1 MPTEPAP
8 FIDALCSPHLLAV
21 GGVPAEPAPLFDAL
35 GSMRTLVA
43 TEIFYSL
50 CIAFVLSLVLANI
63 YRWTH
68 QGFSYQRSFIQT
80 VVLACIVIC
89 IMIMAIGNNMARG
102 LGILGAMAFVRFRT
116 PIRDPRDV
124 IFIFASLAIGIS
136 CGAQVFMVA
145 TLGTL
150 FFGFT
155 AFFLSWSPWASRR
168 EFEGLLRFMLPAD
181 SKAVTSLPEIFG
193 QYCTG
198 TELIATR
205 EAIQG
210 EVLEFAYQIRLI
222 DPSYKVDLVD
232 AIAKLPESSEV
243 SLVMQRTTVE
253 I

>member
-1 MPTEPAP
+1 ME
-8 FIDALCSPHLLAV
+8 S
-21 GGVPAEPAPLFDAL
+21 APLFDAL
-35 GSMRTLVA
+35 GAMRSLVA
-43 TEIFYSL
+43 TEVLYSL
-50 CIAFVLSLVLANI
+50 SIAFVLALVLANV

-68 QGFSYQRSFIQT
+68 QGFSYQRTFLQT
-80 VVLACIVIC
+80 VVLASIAVC

-124 IFIFASLAIGIS
+124 IFIFAALAIGIS

-145 TLGTL
+145 ILGTL

-168 EFEGLLRFMLPAD
+168 EFEGLLRFMLPAQNKG
-181 SKAVTSLPEIFG
+181 SSALPEIFS

-198 TELIATR
+198 AELVASR

-210 EVLEFAYQIRLI
+210 EVLEYAYQVRLI

-232 AIAKLPESSEV
+232 AIAKLPEASEV

>member
-1 MPTEPAP
+1 MDT
-8 FIDALCSPHLLAV
+8 
-21 GGVPAEPAPLFDAL
+21 APLFDAL
-35 GSMRTLVA
+35 GAMRSLVA

-50 CIAFVLSLVLANI
+50 CIAFVLALVLANV

-80 VVLACIVIC
+80 LVLACITVC

-136 CGAQVFMVA
+136 CGAQVFVVA
-145 TLGTL
+145 IMGTI
-150 FFGFT
+150 FFAFT

-168 EFEGLLRFMLPAD
+168 EFEGLLRFMLPFQ
-181 SKAVTSLPEIFG
+181 SKAAGTLPEIFG

-198 TELIATR
+198 SELVASR

-210 EVLEFAYQIRLI
+210 EVLEYAYQVRLI

-232 AIAKLPESSEV
+232 AIAKLPDASEV

>member
-1 MPTEPAP
+1 MET
-8 FIDALCSPHLLAV
+8 
-21 GGVPAEPAPLFDAL
+21 APLFDAL
-35 GSMRTLVA
+35 GAMRSLVA

-50 CIAFVLSLVLANI
+50 CIAFVLSLVLANV

-68 QGFSYQRSFIQT
+68 QGFSYQRSFLQT
-80 VVLACIVIC
+80 IVLASIAVS

-124 IFIFASLAIGIS
+124 IFIFAALAIGIS
-136 CGAQVFMVA
+136 SGAQVFVVA
-145 TLGTL
+145 IMGTL

-168 EFEGLLRFMLPAD
+168 EFEGLLRFMLPAN
-181 SKAVTSLPEIFG
+181 SKASTTLPEIFG

-198 TELIATR
+198 AELVASR

-210 EVLEFAYQIRLI
+210 EVLEYAYQVRLI

-232 AIAKLPESSEV
+232 AIAKLPDASEV

>member
-1 MPTEPAP
+1 MTET
-8 FIDALCSPHLLAV
+8 
-21 GGVPAEPAPLFDAL
+21 PLFDAL

-50 CIAFVLSLVLANI
+50 CIAFVLAMVLANI

-68 QGFSYQRSFIQT
+68 SGFSYQRTFIQT
-80 VVLACIVIC
+80 IVLATIVIC

-124 IFIFASLAIGIS
+124 IFIFAALAIGIS
-136 CGAQVFMVA
+136 CGAQVFMVSI
-145 TLGTL
+145 LGTL

-155 AFFLSWSPWASRR
+155 AFFLAWSPWASRR
-168 EFEGLLRFMLPAD
+168 EFEGLLRFMLPANSPALRAIPD
-181 SKAVTSLPEIFG
+181 IMA
-193 QYCTG
+193 QYCTS
-198 TELIATR
+198 TELVASR

-210 EVLEFAYQIRLI
+210 EVLEYAYQVRLI

-232 AIAKLPESSEV
+232 AIAKLPDASET

>member
-1 MPTEPAP
+1 M
-8 FIDALCSPHLLAV
+8 
-21 GGVPAEPAPLFDAL
+21 EPAPLFDAL
-35 GSMRTLVA
+35 GAMRSLVA

-50 CIAFVLSLVLANI
+50 CIAFVLAMVLANI

-80 VVLACIVIC
+80 IVLACVVIC

-124 IFIFASLAIGIS
+124 IFIFAALAIGIS

-145 TLGTL
+145 ILGTL

-168 EFEGLLRFMLPAD
+168 EFEGLLRFLLPNN
-181 SKAVTSLPEIFG
+181 SKAVGSLPEIFG
-193 QYCTG
+193 QFCTG
-198 TELIATR
+198 SELIATR

-210 EVLEFAYQIRLI
+210 EVLEYAYQVRLI

-232 AIAKLPESSEV
+232 AIAKLPEASEV

>member
-1 MPTEPAP
+1 MET
-8 FIDALCSPHLLAV
+8 
-21 GGVPAEPAPLFDAL
+21 APLFDAL
-35 GSMRTLVA
+35 GAMRSLVA

-50 CIAFVLSLVLANI
+50 CIAFVLALVLANV

-68 QGFSYQRSFIQT
+68 QGFSYQRSFLQT
-80 VVLACIVIC
+80 IVLASIAVS

-124 IFIFASLAIGIS
+124 IFIFAALAIGIS
-136 CGAQVFMVA
+136 CGAQVFVVA
-145 TLGTL
+145 IMGTL

-168 EFEGLLRFMLPAD
+168 EFEGLLRFMLPAN
-181 SKAVTSLPEIFG
+181 SKASSSLPEIFG

-198 TELIATR
+198 AELVASR

-210 EVLEFAYQIRLI
+210 EVLEYAYQVRLI

-232 AIAKLPESSEV
+232 AIAKLPDASEV